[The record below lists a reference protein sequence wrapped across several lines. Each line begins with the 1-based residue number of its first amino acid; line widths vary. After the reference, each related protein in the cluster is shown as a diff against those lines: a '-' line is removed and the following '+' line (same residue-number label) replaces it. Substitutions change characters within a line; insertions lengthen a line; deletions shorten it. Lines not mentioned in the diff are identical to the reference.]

1 MIVVIDNYDSFV
13 GNVARYLQELGEAVT
28 VVRNDAVDIAGLTAL
43 RPEAIVISPGPCG
56 PGEAG
61 VSTAVVEV
69 FSGRLPILGIC
80 LGHQAIGAA
89 FGARIVRAREPM
101 HGRTSM
107 LVHDGSGLF
116 AGLPSPLTVGRYH
129 SLAVEVGEGPL
140 VVTARSEAG
149 DVMALAHREHP
160 TFGVQFHPESV
171 LTEGGYR
178 LLWNFLT
185 HIPGRRSGLSGR
197 VFTGPNSPF

>member
-13 GNVARYLQELGEAVT
+13 GNVARYLVELGESVM
-28 VVRNDAVDIAGLTAL
+28 VVRNDAIDIAGLDAL
-43 RPEAIVISPGPCG
+43 QPEAIVISPGPCG

-61 VSTAVVEV
+61 VSTAAVEA

-129 SLAVEVGEGPL
+129 SLGVEVEEGAL

-178 LLWNFLT
+178 LLWNFLA
-185 HIPGRRSGLSGR
+185 HVPGRAGRS
-197 VFTGPNSPF
+197 FTGPQTPF

>member
-28 VVRNDAVDIAGLTAL
+28 VVRNDAIDIAGLAAL
-43 RPEAIVISPGPCG
+43 QPEAIVISPGPCG

-61 VSTAVVEV
+61 VSTAAVEA

-129 SLAVEVGEGPL
+129 SLAVEVGEGAL

-178 LLWNFLT
+178 LLWNLLA
-185 HIPGRRSGLSGR
+185 HVPGRAGRS
-197 VFTGPNSPF
+197 FTGPQTPF